1 MKRYLLVDGHSV
13 IFYWPELRRLHEK
26 NRSKAREILSAQL
39 AHLHDTSDWLITL
52 VFDGKLGTTPIQP
65 SKGMITA
72 YSTEQQTADSIIER
86 LVASV
91 VDKEKV
97 VVVTA
102 DLAEQNMVES
112 LGAFSHSPDWL
123 KAELGHSE
131 KEWRTTLSKVN
142 RGANW

>member
-13 IFYWPELRRLHEK
+13 IFHWPELRRLHDK
-26 NRSKAREILSAQL
+26 NRTKARETLSAQL

-52 VFDGKLGTTPIQP
+52 VYDGKLGTAPIQP

-72 YSTEQQTADSIIER
+72 YSTVEQTADSIIER

-91 VDKEKV
+91 ADKERV

-123 KAELGHSE
+123 RAELGLKE
-131 KEWRTTLSKVN
+131 KEWRITLSKVS
-142 RGANW
+142 RSASW